1 MPAFADRPPQVEI
14 ADYNPIPDLIAPI
27 WPVDSALDISII
39 VSPSVIVP
47 SLKSVPESSLVLHET
62 NFTMGNYSDTREID
76 TTIKIPKEVQQNG
89 TLWAHFY
96 VGLTGHQLDPTAK
109 DYRTDS
115 AIHFL
120 RPLNQYLPK
129 KKAKK
134 LKNLL
139 ASPDETQE
147 EEEEED
153 NTPNVQIVSYY
164 HPNFTVSVIPDAG
177 AQRYRQMHPAVRQHL
192 QLESTGARDSTGQN
206 GWYYP
211 MVFLNTF
218 WQLKSHMT
226 ELNSTVESMPLRI
239 TLNNLNNWKFSVLTS
254 LDEGSKQNTRQ
265 AAFGGSTP
273 GGGDGSEFEMIKE
286 VLLDTNVWLLGT
298 TGVVTVLHMVF
309 ETLAFKNDI
318 VSARMVSLNCSVANV
333 LIVSLAQEEGCRRN
347 ISPHHPG
354 QCFHAGCHLPVPDG
368 QQRKHFVDDPRQS
381 RIRYSSRGLED
392 HEDRGCARA
401 TTTGWI
407 SLLFPAICD
416 CV

>member
-1 MPAFADRPPQVEI
+1 MPAFADRPPQAEI

-39 VSPSVIVP
+39 VSPSVVVP
-47 SLKSVPESSLVLHET
+47 SFKSVPESSLVLHET

-76 TTIKIPKEVQQNG
+76 TTIKIPREVQQNG

-115 AIHFL
+115 AVHFL

-139 ASPDETQE
+139 ASPDETE

-153 NTPNVQIVSYY
+153 NTPNVQVVSYY
-164 HPNFTVSVIPDAG
+164 HPNFTVSVIPDSG
-177 AQRYRQMHPAVRQHL
+177 AQKYRQMHPAVRQHL

-239 TLNNLNNWKFSVLTS
+239 SLNNMNNWKFNVLTS

-298 TGVVTVLHMVF
+298 TGVVTILHMVF

-318 VSARMVSLNCSVANV
+318 VSARRVAFE
-333 LIVSLAQEEGCRRN
+333 S
-347 ISPHHPG
+347 
-354 QCFHAGCHLPVPDG
+354 
-368 QQRKHFVDDPRQS
+368 
-381 RIRYSSRGLED
+381 
-392 HEDRGCARA
+392 
-401 TTTGWI
+401 
-407 SLLFPAICD
+407 
-416 CV
+416 